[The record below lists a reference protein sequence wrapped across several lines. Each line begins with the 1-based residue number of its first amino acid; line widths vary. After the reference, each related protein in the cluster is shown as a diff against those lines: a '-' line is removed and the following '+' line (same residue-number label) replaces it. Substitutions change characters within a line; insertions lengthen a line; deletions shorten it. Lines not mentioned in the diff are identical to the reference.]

1 MTQSGYPATNQFH
14 QVINLVGNGA
24 QALEALQN
32 DCVPSRLVAL
42 GDPGCEHLFK
52 VIHDL
57 RVPFRAALINA
68 AVKYR
73 FLSKQT
79 PVQRRE
85 RTRSAPHLTKLLAVL
100 IAKLV
105 RAKRSVW

>member
-1 MTQSGYPATNQFH
+1 MDA
-14 QVINLVGNGA
+14 QV
-24 QALEALQN
+24 LEALQN

-68 AVKYR
+68 AVKHR
-73 FLSKQT
+73 FCQSKLPFT
-79 PVQRRE
+79 GGS
-85 RTRSAPHLTKLLAVL
+85 TRSAPHLQ
-100 IAKLV
+100 
-105 RAKRSVW
+105 SY